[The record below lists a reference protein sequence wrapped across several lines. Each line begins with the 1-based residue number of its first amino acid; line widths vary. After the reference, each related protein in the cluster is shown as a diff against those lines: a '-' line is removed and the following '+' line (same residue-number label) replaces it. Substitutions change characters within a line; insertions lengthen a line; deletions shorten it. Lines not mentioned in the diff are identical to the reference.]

1 MTTIHVTASRDYD
14 VLVQPGLLDDAGA
27 QIAQVLGTGRTAAIV
42 SGETVAGLYA
52 ARLAASLTRAG
63 FRAVTFPYPGGE
75 HCKTLATYAALLD
88 FLAAHRLSR
97 SDLIVALGG
106 GVTGDL
112 AGFAAATY
120 QRGIPFVQVPTT
132 LLAAVDSSV
141 GGKTAVNLVSGKNQV
156 GCFYQPSLVLCDPDT
171 LRTLPPEEYR
181 NGCAEVIKYAVLRS
195 EPFFSE
201 LRAAP
206 VSAQVEHVIA
216 TCVGMKRD
224 LVAADEFDRG
234 SRQLLNLGHSF
245 GHAVEKCSDYAVPHG
260 CGVAIGMAIIARA
273 AAKRGICTEDTCAQ
287 IIALL
292 RQYGLPTETDE
303 DVLGIAELANQVLH
317 TWRMHATNKA
327 RGVRITVSTSC
338 FVPKPHSP
346 FQWEAQVTM
355 DEYKRKV
362 NLLRENIKAKNVTY
376 NWHDPDTSFIEAVLS
391 RGDRRIADVIE
402 EVWRR
407 GGKLEAWGD
416 YFSFDRWMAAMD
428 ACGVDPMFYACRER
442 GKDEFL
448 PWDIVDMGVRR
459 AHLWHEREQAY
470 KAELS
475 PDCRKQCTGCGALA
489 LMTEGGKCDA

>member
-52 ARLAASLTRAG
+52 GRLAASLTRAG
-63 FRAVTFPYPGGE
+63 FRAVTFTYPGGE

-141 GGKTAVNLVSGKNQV
+141 GGKTAVNLTSGKNQV

-201 LRAAP
+201 LRAVP

-260 CGVAIGMAIIARA
+260 CGVAIGMAI
-273 AAKRGICTEDTCAQ
+273 G
-287 IIALL
+287 
-292 RQYGLPTETDE
+292 
-303 DVLGIAELANQVLH
+303 N
-317 TWRMHATNKA
+317 
-327 RGVRITVSTSC
+327 
-338 FVPKPHSP
+338 
-346 FQWEAQVTM
+346 
-355 DEYKRKV
+355 
-362 NLLRENIKAKNVTY
+362 
-376 NWHDPDTSFIEAVLS
+376 
-391 RGDRRIADVIE
+391 
-402 EVWRR
+402 
-407 GGKLEAWGD
+407 
-416 YFSFDRWMAAMD
+416 
-428 ACGVDPMFYACRER
+428 
-442 GKDEFL
+442 
-448 PWDIVDMGVRR
+448 
-459 AHLWHEREQAY
+459 
-470 KAELS
+470 
-475 PDCRKQCTGCGALA
+475 ALA
-489 LMTEGGKCDA
+489 LLFCLVQGTTHWIKLNPVNYFVSFVPVHVNVPAILLADLAAFAGILLLLLIPTLFIARVDPAKTVKAD